1 MDLAFLSAI
10 LLAHGAALPATDA
23 AYEAALAQDPR
34 VVVLP
39 GEPPLGE
46 WPGPAAADPAPVA
59 AEQDGDRPEIGPDGE
74 PVIVVSGQETVPG
87 DPIAQINAETFEIM
101 QEVDQALVEP
111 IALAYRDGLPK
122 PIRKGLGNFFANLRE
137 PLYFVNFLLQLKPGK
152 AAETLGRFAINS
164 TIGIGGLV
172 DVAKDKPFK
181 LPRRRNGFANTLGYY
196 GVGPGPFLY
205 LPLVGSTTVRDL
217 VGSLADN
224 AFLPTLAGAPFNRIE
239 YGAPAFV
246 VTSLDA
252 RIEFDDE
259 LQRIRNA
266 DEPYASMRETYL
278 EKRRQEIAALHGAP
292 EAPAEPAPATNP
304 GGEF

>member
-1 MDLAFLSAI
+1 MVWSFLSAV
-10 LLAHGAALPATDA
+10 LLAQGAALPATDA
-23 AYEAALAQDPR
+23 AQQAVAPRDER

-46 WPGPAAADPAPVA
+46 MPAT
-59 AEQDGDRPEIGPDGE
+59 AEASAQTGDRPEIGPDGE
-74 PVIVVSGQETVPG
+74 PVIVVSGQESVPG
-87 DPIAQINAETFEIM
+87 DPMAEINAETFEVM
-101 QEVDQALVEP
+101 QDVDQALVEP
-111 IALAYRDGLPK
+111 IANAYRDELPK

-137 PLYFVNFLLQLKPGK
+137 PLYALNFLLQLKPGK

-164 TIGIGGLV
+164 TVGIGGLV
-172 DVAKDKPFK
+172 DVAKDKPFN

-217 VGSLADN
+217 LGSLADN
-224 AFLPTLAGAPFNRIE
+224 SFLPTLAGAPFDRLE
-239 YGAPAFV
+239 YGVPAFV
-246 VTSLDA
+246 VTSLDS

-259 LQRIRNA
+259 LQRIRES

-278 EKRRQEIAALHGAP
+278 ERRRQEIEALHGQRERMDSPTEGAQTVP
-292 EAPAEPAPATNP
+292 
-304 GGEF
+304 